1 MLLFSTKLKM
11 RNTKKYL
18 LLALICLFA
27 RTINAVPLYGSNSIT
42 MKNIVE
48 GSALRSESVN
58 YGALSSNE
66 VEGVKMMPKLVLIG
80 VVYDRI
86 TRTPLSNSVVEL
98 VDQSNNQKSRYTTNS
113 DGHFYFKLALDRN
126 YMLYTVTTKGDID
139 DKKIISTINKDD
151 SEILHA
157 VLQSTRNDYPAVMN
171 YTEKASPVT
180 ASANKDVSNE
190 LVFRLQVG
198 AFKEKLSAQSAF
210 VKGLGNAK
218 INIEEGSN
226 GYYRYLMGEFNRLE
240 DAQELERTL
249 KQQGY
254 SKAFIVPYAK
264 GERLKSTPEEAQQRY
279 GK

>member
-1 MLLFSTKLKM
+1 
-11 RNTKKYL
+11 
-18 LLALICLFA
+18 
-27 RTINAVPLYGSNSIT
+27 